1 MLPLPLSAKTAMA
14 RAVRL
19 ALFGL
24 TLASLPALALKS
36 TPASAQSQAAYD
48 IAPGSLGNALTQFGV
63 QAGVTISFDTQQARH
78 LSSEGLKGSYTVEEG
93 LARLLVNSGLSA
105 QRQSNGG
112 YVLVASTNEA
122 PLQLRA
128 TEVTTNQLG
137 TVTEGSGSYT
147 PGTIATATKL
157 VLTPRETPQSISV
170 VTRQAMDDFNLK
182 SIDDVMRHTPGI
194 TVAAYDSE
202 RTSYYSRGFA
212 IRNFQYD
219 GIPILQDAQYSSGHT
234 LTDTVIYDRVEILK
248 GATGL
253 LTGAGGLGG
262 TINMVRKKPTSE
274 FKGYVD
280 VGAGTWDNYRSEI
293 DVSGP
298 LTESGN
304 VRGRAVAA
312 YQDKHSFL
320 DHYQRQTAVYYGI
333 LEFDLDPD
341 TLLTIGADYQDSD
354 PQGSSWSGS
363 ASLYDLAG
371 NRISTPRGFNNG
383 AKYSQWAQYT
393 RTGFATLE
401 HAFANGWVGKVQY
414 NHQINGYDAPLSAL
428 LSPNATTGK
437 ASLLTRE
444 YHGETI
450 SDTGDLYATGPFS
463 LFGREHEL
471 VVGTSVSRSRW
482 TGSNYTSAVYANG
495 NSHDYFGWDGDA
507 SKPGRGP
514 ETVYNDETTRQSAGY
529 VTARFSVT
537 DDMHLML
544 GTRVNNFEVTG
555 TSEVKDTGKVVP
567 YAGLTYDLNDNFSAY
582 ASYTEIYLP
591 QREYRDINNKPVEP
605 DEGQNY
611 EIGIKG
617 EFFDGRLNA
626 SVAYFE
632 VHEENRAV
640 VDDSY
645 VRESIPGLD
654 GAYKGVESKTK
665 GYEAEISGELAPGWQ
680 LQAGYTHKIMR
691 DKQGEKLSTWEPE
704 DQVNLYTTYKLTG
717 PLDKLTLGS
726 GVRWQGTGWKLL
738 TNNYTTMSQDNFSQA
753 PLWVVDAMARYQVT
767 DNVSATLNVNN
778 VFDKKYYTNIGFYN
792 SVYYGDPRNVML
804 STRWDF

>member
-1 MLPLPLSAKTAMA
+1 MLPLPLTAKTAMA

-24 TLASLPALALKS
+24 TLASLPALALNA
-36 TPASAQSQAAYD
+36 TPAHAQSQAAYE

-63 QAGVTISFDTQQARH
+63 QAGVTISFDTQQTRN
-78 LSSEGLKGSYTVEEG
+78 LTSEGLKGAYTVEEG
-93 LARLLVNSGLSA
+93 LARLLANSGLAA

-112 YVLVASTNEA
+112 YVLVASTSDG

-170 VTRQAMDDFNLK
+170 VTRQAMDDFSLK
-182 SIDDVMRHTPGI
+182 SLDDVMRHTPGI

-274 FKGYVD
+274 FKGYID
-280 VGAGTWDNYRSEI
+280 LGAGSWDNYRSEV

-333 LEFDLDPD
+333 LEFDLSPD
-341 TLLTIGADYQDSD
+341 TLLTVGADYQDSD

-363 ASLYDLAG
+363 AALYDSAG
-371 NRISTPRGFNNG
+371 NRISTPRSFNNG
-383 AKYSQWAQYT
+383 AKFSSWAQYT

-401 HAFANGWVGKVQY
+401 HEFANGWVGKAQY

-437 ASLLTRE
+437 AMMLTRA
-444 YHGETI
+444 YYGETT

-482 TGSNYTSAVYANG
+482 TGKDYTAAVHVNG
-495 NSHDYFGWDGDA
+495 NSHDYFPWDGDA
-507 SKPGRGP
+507 AEPGRGP
-514 ETVYNDETTRQSAGY
+514 MTNYNDETTRQSAGY
-529 VTARFSVT
+529 VTARFNVT
-537 DDMHLML
+537 DAMHLML

-555 TSEVKDTGKVVP
+555 TSQVKDTGKVVP
-567 YAGLTYDLNDNFSAY
+567 YAGLTYDLTDYLSAY

-591 QREYRDINNKPVEP
+591 QREYRDLNNKPVEP

-611 EIGIKG
+611 EIGLKG

-626 SVAYFE
+626 SLAYFE
-632 VHEENRAV
+632 IHEDNRAV
-640 VDDSY
+640 SDDSY
-645 VRESIPGLD
+645 VSETIPGLY

-704 DQVNLYTTYKLTG
+704 DQFNLYTSYKLTG

-738 TNNYTTMSQDNFSQA
+738 TNNYTTGSQDNFSQE
-753 PLWVVDAMARYQVT
+753 PLWLLDLMARYQIT

-778 VFDKKYYTNIGFYN
+778 VFDKTYYTNIGFYN
-792 SVYYGDPRNVML
+792 SAYYGDPRNVML
-804 STRWDF
+804 STRWNF

>member
-1 MLPLPLSAKTAMA
+1 MLIRVTPLASALRTAI
-14 RAVRL
+14 
-19 ALFGL
+19 FGL
-24 TLASLPALALKS
+24 SLVTASHSAIA
-36 TPASAQSQAAYD
+36 ASPVTTGEHSQAQAFD
-48 IAPGSLGNALTQFGV
+48 IPAGNLDRVLGAFGQ
-63 QAGVTISFDTQQARH
+63 QAGVMVGIDSA
-78 LSSEGLKGSYTVEEG
+78 LSSGVQSSGLQGSFAVEEG
-93 LARLLVNSGLSA
+93 LERLLGPVGLQA
-105 QRQSNGG
+105 EPADGG
-112 YVLVASTNEA
+112 YRVVAKPVSQDGKVE
-122 PLQLRA
+122 LQA
-128 TEVTTNQLG
+128 TQVSANQLG
-137 TVTEGSGSYT
+137 TITEGSGSYT
-147 PGTIATATKL
+147 PGTIATATRL

-170 VTRQAMDDFNLK
+170 VTRQAMDDFSLK

-234 LTDTVIYDRVEILK
+234 LTDTVIYDRVEVLK

-253 LTGAGGLGG
+253 LTGAGGPGG

-274 FKGYVD
+274 FKGYID
-280 VGAGTWDNYRSEI
+280 LGAGSWDNYRSEV
-293 DVSGP
+293 DVSGS
-298 LTESGN
+298 LTDSGN
-304 VRGRAVAA
+304 IRGRAVAA

-333 LEFDLDPD
+333 LEFDLAPD

-363 ASLYDLAG
+363 ASLYDSDG
-371 NRISTPRGFNNG
+371 NRISTHRGFNNG
-383 AKYSQWAQYT
+383 TKFSKWEQYT

-401 HAFANGWVGKVQY
+401 HTFDNGWVGKAQY
-414 NHQINGYDAPLSAL
+414 NHQINGYNAPLSAL
-428 LSPNATTGK
+428 LSPNAATGK
-437 ASLLTRE
+437 ASLLTRA
-444 YHGETI
+444 YDGETI

-482 TGSNYTSAVYANG
+482 TGSNYTSAVYSDG
-495 NSHDYFGWDGDA
+495 NSHDYFNWDGDA
-507 SKPGRGP
+507 AKPGRGP
-514 ETVYNDETTRQSAGY
+514 ETAYNDETTRQSAGY
-529 VTARFSVT
+529 MTARFNVT
-537 DDMHLML
+537 DDLHLML

-555 TSEVKDTGKVVP
+555 TSQVKDTGKVLP
-567 YAGLTYDLNDNFSAY
+567 YAGITYDLNENFSAY
-582 ASYTEIYLP
+582 ASYSDIYLP
-591 QREYRDINNKPVEP
+591 QRGYRDINDKPVEP
-605 DEGQNY
+605 DEGKNY
-611 EIGIKG
+611 ELGLKG

-626 SVAYFE
+626 SIAYFE
-632 VHEENRAV
+632 VHEDNRAV
-640 VDDSY
+640 TDDRY
-645 VRESIPGLD
+645 VRGSIPGLD

-691 DKQGEKLSTWEPE
+691 DNQGEKLSTWEPE

-726 GVRWQGTGWKLL
+726 GVRWQSTGWKLL
-738 TNNYTTMSQDNFSQA
+738 TNNYTTMTTDKFSQD

-804 STRWDF
+804 STRWNF

>member
-1 MLPLPLSAKTAMA
+1 MLTRVTPIASALRT
-14 RAVRL
+14 VI
-19 ALFGL
+19 FGL
-24 TLASLPALALKS
+24 SLATASHSAIAA
-36 TPASAQSQAAYD
+36 TPVTTGEHSQRQAYD
-48 IAPGSLGNALTQFGV
+48 IPAGNLDRVLGAFGQ
-63 QAGVTISFDTQQARH
+63 QAGVMVGIDSA
-78 LSSEGLKGSYTVEEG
+78 LSSGVQSSGLQGSFAVEEG
-93 LARLLVNSGLSA
+93 LERLLAPAGLQA
-105 QRQSNGG
+105 ERADGG
-112 YVLVASTNEA
+112 YRVVAKPVSQDGKVE
-122 PLQLRA
+122 LQA
-128 TEVTTNQLG
+128 TQVSANQLG
-137 TVTEGSGSYT
+137 TITEGSGSYT
-147 PGTIATATKL
+147 PGTIATATRL

-170 VTRQAMDDFNLK
+170 VTRQAMDDFSLK

-234 LTDTVIYDRVEILK
+234 LTDTVIYDRVEVLK

-253 LTGAGGLGG
+253 LTGAGGPGG

-274 FKGYVD
+274 FKGYID
-280 VGAGTWDNYRSEI
+280 LGAGSWDNYRSEV

-298 LTESGN
+298 LTDSGN

-333 LEFDLDPD
+333 LEFDLAPD
-341 TLLTIGADYQDSD
+341 TLLTVGADYQDSD

-363 ASLYDLAG
+363 ASLYDSDG
-371 NRISTPRGFNNG
+371 NRISTHRGFNNG
-383 AKYSQWAQYT
+383 TKFSKWEQYT

-401 HAFANGWVGKVQY
+401 HTFDNGWVGKAQY
-414 NHQINGYDAPLSAL
+414 NHQINGYNAPLSAL
-428 LSPNATTGK
+428 LSPNAATGK
-437 ASLLTRE
+437 ASLLTRA
-444 YHGETI
+444 YDGETI

-482 TGSNYTSAVYANG
+482 TGRNYTSAVYSDG
-495 NSHDYFGWDGDA
+495 NSHDYFNWDGDA

-514 ETVYNDETTRQSAGY
+514 ETAYNDETTRQSAGY
-529 VTARFSVT
+529 MTARFNVT
-537 DDMHLML
+537 DDLHLML

-555 TSEVKDTGKVVP
+555 TSQVKDTGKVLP
-567 YAGLTYDLNDNFSAY
+567 YAGITYDLNENFSAY
-582 ASYTEIYLP
+582 ASYSDIYLP
-591 QREYRDINNKPVEP
+591 QREYRDINDKPVEP
-605 DEGQNY
+605 DEGTNY
-611 EIGIKG
+611 EVGLKG

-626 SVAYFE
+626 SIAYFE
-632 VHEENRAV
+632 VHEDNRAV
-640 VDDSY
+640 TDDRY
-645 VRESIPGLD
+645 VSGSIPGLD

-680 LQAGYTHKIMR
+680 LQAGYTHKVMR

-738 TNNYTTMSQDNFSQA
+738 TNNYTTMTTDNFSQA

-767 DNVSATLNVNN
+767 ENVSATLNVNN

-804 STRWDF
+804 STRWNF